1 MTGLRLFNFLWAY
14 LRLQHLVLDSR
25 FLFQTVG
32 KGTRFY
38 ITFISRALLAS
49 KFLKERLNL
58 IGKVGCGLC
67 VVGSTV
73 IVIHSPEEQLVH
85 GMEELAHKLIDP
97 GMCADRKIIVFFAP
111 FQKLARAFIFNF
123 SYINIRST

>member
-1 MTGLRLFNFLWAY
+1 M
-14 LRLQHLVLDSR
+14 LDSR
-25 FLFQTVG
+25 FSFQIVS

-38 ITFISRALLAS
+38 FTFISRALLAS

-97 GMCADRKIIVFFAP
+97 GMCADRKIIVFFCP
-111 FQKLARAFIFNF
+111 VPKTRQGLYFKFFMYQ
-123 SYINIRST
+123 Y

>member
-1 MTGLRLFNFLWAY
+1 MTGLSLFNFLY
-14 LRLQHLVLDSR
+14 LGLQHLVLFSR
-25 FLFQTVG
+25 FSLG

-38 ITFISRALLAS
+38 FTFISRALLAS

-97 GMCADRKIIVFFAP
+97 GMCADRKIIVFFFCP
-111 FQKLARAFIFNF
+111 VSKTR
-123 SYINIRST
+123 